1 VRRSDQPRQRSPL
14 IGDQPVNVRRL
25 GHHDIKPLSGPQTG
39 ITRQAVVAWPQYQ
52 NRSRHCPADRIN
64 ARSTIFSAMT
74 SALILNGQQANL
86 MVLDRLGSRLGATAD
101 APTIVSL
108 AAPSAARLAP
118 GGESNLAA
126 VGEIAAALPGRWR
139 NTAGGSG
146 AWPASRH

>member
-1 VRRSDQPRQRSPL
+1 MP
-14 IGDQPVNVRRL
+14 
-25 GHHDIKPLSGPQTG
+25 
-39 ITRQAVVAWPQYQ
+39 AVLALAPT
-52 NRSRHCPADRIN
+52 ND
-64 ARSTIFSAMT
+64 TIFSAMT

-101 APTIVSL
+101 APTNVSL
-108 AAPSAARLAP
+108 AAPSAAP

>member
-1 VRRSDQPRQRSPL
+1 MQLALANMP
-14 IGDQPVNVRRL
+14 
-25 GHHDIKPLSGPQTG
+25 
-39 ITRQAVVAWPQYQ
+39 AVHALAPT
-52 NRSRHCPADRIN
+52 ND
-64 ARSTIFSAMT
+64 TIFSAMT

-101 APTIVSL
+101 APTNVSL

>member
-1 VRRSDQPRQRSPL
+1 MQLALANMP
-14 IGDQPVNVRRL
+14 
-25 GHHDIKPLSGPQTG
+25 
-39 ITRQAVVAWPQYQ
+39 AVLALAPT
-52 NRSRHCPADRIN
+52 ND
-64 ARSTIFSAMT
+64 TIFSAMT

-86 MVLDRLGSRLGATAD
+86 LGSRLGATAD